1 MATDPSLT
9 PRRMSEQPELDRL
22 AAAVFGAW
30 HQAGIHFLVLR
41 NYEEL
46 PHFTANDVDVLVGPA
61 QLRAAEA
68 ALLAAAS
75 AAGFRLHNR
84 CEFAATLAL
93 YLSGVQSKAQAH
105 FDLFTGLRWRGLD
118 FLDGRALLERR
129 VDRGL
134 FAVPHPAHEAAA
146 NLLENLVYHGK
157 VKDKYRSSIATGF
170 RAEPAEALE
179 LLGRTWGVGHAQFL
193 VAAAA
198 AENWTAIEGRTRALR
213 RALIL
218 RQEARRPCRS
228 AASLLAE
235 AARFARRAA
244 RPAGLTVALCG
255 ADGSGKSTAAR
266 ALIEA
271 LRPTFSPQNG
281 RQFHWKPPLFS
292 AKRRAERGPTTSP
305 HAAPPRNR
313 LVSLF
318 FFGFHWLEFFL
329 GWPLCAKP
337 ATFRGGL
344 VLIDRFYYDFFV
356 DQRRY
361 RLRVP
366 RGLVELGY
374 RFLAKPDL
382 VLLLDAPVEVLQSRK
397 QEVPPAET
405 QRQRMAYLELV
416 RGLANSRIIDAAQP
430 PERVAAQIERVI
442 LDFLAQ
448 RASRRGRIEG
458 S

>member
-1 MATDPSLT
+1 V
-9 PRRMSEQPELDRL
+9 R
-22 AAAVFGAW
+22 AVFGVW
-30 HQAGIHFLVLR
+30 QQAGIHFLVLR
-41 NYEEL
+41 NYKGL
-46 PHFTANDVDVLVGPA
+46 PHFTANDIDVLVGAA
-61 QLRAAEA
+61 QLGAAEA
-68 ALLAAAS
+68 ALLAAAR

-84 CEFAATLAL
+84 SEFAATLAL
-93 YLSGVQSKAQAH
+93 YLSGLQSNAQAH

-118 FLDGRALLERR
+118 FLDCRALFDRK

-146 NLLENLVYHGK
+146 SLLENLVYHGK
-157 VKDKYRSSIATGF
+157 IKEKYRSYIAAGF

-179 LLGRTWGVGHAQFL
+179 LLGRTWSAGQAQFL

-198 AENWTAIEGRTRALR
+198 AEKWTEIEARSRALR

-218 RQEARRPCRS
+218 RQAARRPCQA
-228 AASLLAE
+228 AASLLAD

-244 RPAGLTVALCG
+244 RPPGLTVALCG

-266 ALIEA
+266 AIIEG
-271 LRPTFSPQNG
+271 LRPTFSPQRG
-281 RQFHWKPPLFS
+281 REFHWKPPLFS
-292 AKRRAERGPTTSP
+292 ARRRAERGPITDP
-305 HAAPPRNR
+305 HAEPPRNR
-313 LVSLF
+313 LVSLL

-329 GWPLCAKP
+329 GWPLCVQP
-337 ATFRGGL
+337 AAFRGGL

-366 RGLVELGY
+366 RCLVGLGY
-374 RFLAKPDL
+374 RLLAKPDL
-382 VLLLDAPVEVLQSRK
+382 VLLLDAPLEVLQCRK

-416 RGLANSRIIDAAQP
+416 RGLTNGRIIDAAQP
-430 PERVAAQIERVI
+430 PEKVAAQIERVI

-448 RASRRGRIEG
+448 RTSRRSRIKG